1 MNEHT
6 RRHIATP
13 AATPSMSTLVEVVTQ
28 GSISNALTGVK
39 RPLQGNPTSV
49 PSQLP
54 AFRGVPNT
62 PGNAIKAPKLSAGNR
77 SDRGTNVLTPVA
89 RVTALTS
96 IGINNGRL
104 SPGDVAFVRR
114 TPGGY
119 ARANYG
125 PSYHGQSAGVGHMTD
140 MFGVDG
146 VNRFLSGTLNG
157 ARVWK
162 LGDNLIDTNTTAID
176 DATNL
181 FGIDPATTKPYLSC
195 LREYRLDG
203 VVLSN
208 EEPYSF
214 MPTGERDAT
223 VFNIGI
229 KGAAPV
235 NNGFMTYDAHS
246 PTEMYARGADPMAY
260 GETMRIGSERAGDTW
275 HGKIG
280 YDFVAAYTSVYTEY
294 PLQMFGRDVQPLDTV
309 YLLLRKLNLEDDV
322 VAPRVKALVEGTVLR
337 IVGGKP
343 TVVPEYLNDGAA
355 RAAVLASMVVKG
367 VNGSRVDLT
376 ATTADGRRGMVFF
389 QYMPCSSRAFVKY
402 HQTLRLVDA
411 ALSPADK
418 VRFAGL
424 NLLYAEDDSKNG
436 AKGMYAL
443 GRRDNYARKG
453 DLRDL
458 LQARRDAYLT
468 GAYQKD
474 RMHTHDTVRFLDIL
488 MCAGAWKVGTVIDTR
503 SARATPYANGPTN
516 ASYRMT
522 VVMDPEWLARNKSI
536 SVDTTVNP
544 ATALQAVV
552 AAGRAVRRP
561 PAYWAGK
568 GRGYAETG
576 SKERAVLST
585 MAVQTL
591 SERELYEAPLLLG
604 LASSLTSAIASQPT
618 PTPTAA
624 AQKQQGTT
632 VVTAA
637 KQLDTTI
644 QAKTQSGTS
653 LTAAQIV
660 AAKGA
665 ATAALG
671 VATAADGVFSDPA
684 QTDATVIGR
693 ALSSAQNARDALE
706 ALGNSI
712 DTPDKTLGT
721 FKAMFDAAVAWANNP
736 DDTAAKTTYKSAE
749 AAFDAQLQAE
759 LDALAAAGGIDT
771 SSLALAMDR
780 MQRRIAMS
788 KAITDARANARVA
801 ASAPL
806 TAAVTAA
813 ASTAKKAPGK
823 QPAARAA
830 APPPGV
836 DSAPLTPA
844 PAPPAKPARPTGA
857 PSANA
862 PSSSSLVDATIAA
875 SRNSAA
881 PSAAPVPTPVAST
894 AAATSAPPTAA
905 RSQGVVDSVFDTIFG
920 AQATPTASARSPLA
934 SPSSPT
940 PSSGSETGPR
950 AYSRR
955 NR

>member
-1 MNEHT
+1 
-6 RRHIATP
+6 
-13 AATPSMSTLVEVVTQ
+13 MSTLVEVVTQ

-49 PSQLP
+49 PNQLP

-62 PGNAIKAPKLSAGNR
+62 PGNAIKAPKLAPGNR
-77 SDRGTNVLTPVA
+77 PDRGTNVLTPVA

-96 IGINNGRL
+96 IAIDNGRL

-119 ARANYG
+119 ARANFG
-125 PSYHGQSAGVGHMTD
+125 PSYHGQSPGVDHMTD
-140 MFGVDG
+140 MFGIDG

-157 ARVWK
+157 RRAWK
-162 LGDNLIDTNTTAID
+162 LTDNLIDTATTPID
-176 DATNL
+176 DATDL
-181 FGIDPATTKPYLSC
+181 FGMDPATNKPYLSC

-214 MPTGERDAT
+214 TTTGGRDAT

-235 NNGFMTYDAHS
+235 NNGFMTYDSHA
-246 PTEMYARGADPMAY
+246 PTELYARGADPMAY

-309 YLLLRKLNLEDDV
+309 YLLLRKFNLWDDV
-322 VAPRVKALVEGTVLR
+322 VEPRVNALMKNTVLR
-337 IVGGKP
+337 IVDGKP
-343 TVVPEYLNDGAA
+343 TTVEEYANADAA
-355 RAAVLASMVVKG
+355 RDAVLASMVVKDATG
-367 VNGSRVDLT
+367 SPVNLST
-376 ATTADGRRGMVFF
+376 KTADDLRAMVFF

-402 HQTLRLVDA
+402 HQTLRIVDA
-411 ALSPADK
+411 SLSAADK
-418 VRFAGL
+418 ATFAD
-424 NLLYAEDDSKNG
+424 LLYAEDDSKNG

-443 GRRDNYARKG
+443 GRRNNYARED

-458 LQARRDAYLT
+458 MKARRDAYVG

-474 RMHTHDTVRFLDIL
+474 RMNTHDPVRFLDIL

-522 VVMDPEWLARNKSI
+522 VVMDLEWLTRNKSI
-536 SVDTTVNP
+536 SVDPTVNP
-544 ATALQAVV
+544 ATALEAVV
-552 AAGRAVRRP
+552 ASGRAVRRP

-568 GRGYAETG
+568 GRGYAQTG
-576 SKERAVLST
+576 SRERTLLSA

-604 LASSLTSAIASQPT
+604 LASFTSTVASQPT
-618 PTPTAA
+618 PTVPTPPPAVPIPTPPAATDPDAA
-624 AQKQQGTT
+624 ADQRATLGTRSRTNLAAAAAANTAIQGSAAGEP
-632 VVTAA
+632 VKAAANAALAKATAGHA
-637 KQLDTTI
+637 IVRDNSKPLTEAQTNAALVENTKDALELLKTLVEGDTTLG
-644 QAKTQSGTS
+644 AY
-653 LTAAQIV
+653 AAAE
-660 AAKGA
+660 AAVLA
-665 ATAALG
+665 WLASPSNTTLE
-671 VATAADGVFSDPA
+671 TAADGA
-684 QTDATVIGR
+684 YE
-693 ALSSAQNARDALE
+693 LYL
-706 ALGNSI
+706 
-712 DTPDKTLGT
+712 
-721 FKAMFDAAVAWANNP
+721 
-736 DDTAAKTTYKSAE
+736 AE
-749 AAFDAQLQAE
+749 ANPVDIFASSTRPSLIADRAQRH
-759 LDALAAAGGIDT
+759 
-771 SSLALAMDR
+771 AMR
-780 MQRRIAMS
+780 MQIGQRTN
-788 KAITDARANARVA
+788 AIFRARADMARSA

-806 TAAVTAA
+806 TAAA
-813 ASTAKKAPGK
+813 ASTARKASGK
-823 QPAARAA
+823 QPAARTA

-836 DSAPLTPA
+836 DSAPITPA
-844 PAPPAKPARPTGA
+844 PAPPAKAARTTGA
-857 PSANA
+857 PSAT
-862 PSSSSLVDATIAA
+862 SSLVDATIAA
-875 SRNSAA
+875 SRKSVAPTAA
-881 PSAAPVPTPVAST
+881 ASGAST
-894 AAATSAPPTAA
+894 AASAASAASPAAAPAAAPA

-920 AQATPTASARSPLA
+920 TQAAAQPSARSPLA